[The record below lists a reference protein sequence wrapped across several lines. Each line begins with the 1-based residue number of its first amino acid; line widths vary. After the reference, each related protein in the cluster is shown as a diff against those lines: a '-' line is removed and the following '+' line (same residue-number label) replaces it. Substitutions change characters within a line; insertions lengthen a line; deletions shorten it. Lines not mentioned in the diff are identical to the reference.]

1 MSAINF
7 LDIKKVEYK
16 IPSLKKHKITEQ
28 HALNHHIITL
38 YTMEIVDE
46 LSLLA
51 SEGIISDKDI
61 KFFEKKSNLDVDYM
75 EMLYSKHKKNTLF
88 GSDFEMI
95 KSFFNALAEKSLSDF
110 QKLNQPFLLE
120 ILPIIYGLKFIKN
133 NVQFVASVEKR
144 IPDVNAV
151 RIVREKIEEL
161 ETLFLNLYAKCS
173 NKKEFTFEQFKS
185 LFDKVK
191 KMTYREFEAT
201 VNSLTI

>member
-7 LDIKKVEYK
+7 LNTQKVEYK
-16 IPSLKKHKITEQ
+16 IPSLKKHKITEP

-95 KSFFNALAEKSLSDF
+95 KSFSNALAEKSLSDF

-161 ETLFLNLYAKCS
+161 ETLFLNVYAKCS

-191 KMTYREFEAT
+191 KMTYKEFEAT
-201 VNSLTI
+201 VNRLTI

>member
-7 LDIKKVEYK
+7 LNTQKVEYK

-75 EMLYSKHKKNTLF
+75 EMLYSTFCIFKKLIADIF
-88 GSDFEMI
+88 VFY
-95 KSFFNALAEKSLSDF
+95 FF
-110 QKLNQPFLLE
+110 P
-120 ILPIIYGLKFIKN
+120 
-133 NVQFVASVEKR
+133 
-144 IPDVNAV
+144 VNW
-151 RIVREKIEEL
+151 L
-161 ETLFLNLYAKCS
+161 
-173 NKKEFTFEQFKS
+173 
-185 LFDKVK
+185 
-191 KMTYREFEAT
+191 
-201 VNSLTI
+201 VN